1 MLSGENSSNK
11 TESQLHPLP
20 KMLTPVYLAQFI
32 YKEGHVPHLNF
43 SLRFEG
49 GEVIQGLL
57 PGHIPITGEETEA
70 QEGSGM

>member
-43 SLRFEG
+43 SLRVEG
-49 GEVIQGLL
+49 WGSDTGVITW
-57 PGHIPITGEETEA
+57 PH
-70 QEGSGM
+70 SHHR